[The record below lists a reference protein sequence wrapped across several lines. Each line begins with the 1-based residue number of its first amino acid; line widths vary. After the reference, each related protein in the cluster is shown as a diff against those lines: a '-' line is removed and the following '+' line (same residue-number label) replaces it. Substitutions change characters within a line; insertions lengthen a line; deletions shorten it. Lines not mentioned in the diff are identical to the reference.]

1 MLLKKVPFGISN
13 KTQFVSFSENVQKQ
27 KNWIPG
33 PKYNMDVDWSK
44 TLPKQAGVF
53 LKDTRHTISGD
64 IIDKAKKYGPTPGP
78 GKYLED

>member
-1 MLLKKVPFGISN
+1 
-13 KTQFVSFSENVQKQ
+13 
-27 KNWIPG
+27 
-33 PKYNMDVDWSK
+33 MDVDWSK